1 MKSHW
6 AKYKEERTN
15 AIVIE
20 DEHGFAS
27 ACKLDDWFYIEDIYV
42 IPEQRLKNNGAKYIA
57 KLIDIAQELG
67 YKKVLCSVCNRTK
80 GATANLHRMLSI
92 GFELAWNSGSI
103 IYVKGVL
110 SDDAKWVKWTRHH
123 AKNAETELGENNI
136 MGWK

>member
-15 AIVIE
+15 AIIIE

-27 ACKLDDWFYIEDIYV
+27 ACKLDDFFYIENVYV

-67 YKKVLCSVCNRTK
+67 YKKVLGSVCVTTK
-80 GATANLHRMLSI
+80 GATSNLHRMLSI
-92 GFELAWNSGSI
+92 GFELAWNSGNM
-103 IYVKGVL
+103 IYVKGDL
-110 SDDAKWVKWTRHH
+110 SNDAKWVKWTRQHT
-123 AKNAETELGENNI
+123 KNEINEDNI
-136 MGWK
+136 IR